1 MGPSRRF
8 SCGTL
13 ATGLSGECTAACLYK
28 DLRIIMTDLNTHL
41 KQFIRDIPDFP
52 VEGIMF
58 RDITTLLANPDGF
71 RDAIDGLLAPY
82 TDERIDK
89 VVVIESRGF
98 IFGTPMAYQ
107 LGAGVVPVRKPGK
120 LPSETLTEEYSL
132 EYGTNTLEIHTDAIE
147 KGERVIIVDDLLAT
161 GGTVEATIRLVEKIG
176 GEIVGISFLAELME
190 LNGRER
196 VRDYPY
202 YSLVRY

>member
-1 MGPSRRF
+1 
-8 SCGTL
+8 
-13 ATGLSGECTAACLYK
+13 
-28 DLRIIMTDLNTHL
+28 MTDLNTHL

-52 VEGIMF
+52 IEGIMF
-58 RDITTLLANPDGF
+58 RDITTLLANADAF

-82 TDERIDK
+82 SGEHIDK

-107 LGAGVVPVRKPGK
+107 LRAGVVPVRKPGK
-120 LPSETLTEEYSL
+120 LPSETLTEEYAL
-132 EYGTNTLEIHTDAIE
+132 EYGTNTLQIHTDAIR

-161 GGTVEATIRLVEKIG
+161 GGTVEATIRLVEDLG
-176 GEIVGISFLAELME
+176 GEIVGISFLAELMD

-202 YSLVRY
+202 HSLVQY